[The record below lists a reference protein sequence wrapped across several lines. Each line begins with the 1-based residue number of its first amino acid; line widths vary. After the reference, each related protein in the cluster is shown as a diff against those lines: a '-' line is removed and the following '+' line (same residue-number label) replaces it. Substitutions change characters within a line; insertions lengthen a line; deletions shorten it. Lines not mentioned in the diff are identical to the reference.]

1 LVETELIGFTRPI
14 NLEDLIFCQRKNLS
28 KNIIVFSDK
37 LLKLNDRKYRD
48 VVKRALTENIK
59 FHFVNEGY
67 VLNNL

>member
-1 LVETELIGFTRPI
+1 MVETELIGFTRPI
-14 NLEDLIFCQRKNLS
+14 NLEDLIFGQRKNLS

-59 FHFVNEGY
+59 FHVVKEGY